1 MFPSFKM
8 EIIPPLVWLRKQM
21 TFRLGN
27 EEYQEYQTKT
37 GARLLSFLVD
47 TEIASKK

>member
-1 MFPSFKM
+1 
-8 EIIPPLVWLRKQM
+8 M

-27 EEYQEYQTKT
+27 EEYQEYLTKT

-47 TEIASKK
+47 TEIA